1 MAFSDDPY
9 LWLED
14 VTGDDALAWVREK
27 NEVTIQAL
35 AGERFDATVA
45 GVREILDT
53 DARIPYARRRGQ
65 FLYNF
70 WRDAEHIRGVWRRTT
85 MDEYRTDEPAW
96 DVLLDLDALAA
107 DEGENWVWGGAQ
119 VLRPDQLRAL
129 VTLSRGGADAT
140 VVREFDLD
148 SRTFRAAEDGGF
160 TLPEAKT
167 DIGWIDA
174 DTVFVG
180 TDFGPGSLTESGY
193 PRITKR
199 WHRGTPLADAETVY
213 EGKSQDISISAWHD
227 RTPGFERDFVQRST
241 DFYNSE
247 TYVLDGTAVTRIPTP
262 TDASTSVHENWL
274 LVRTMTEWTYD
285 GVTHPAGALL
295 AADFDEF
302 MSGTASLTVLFTP
315 DEHTSLH
322 QYAWTE
328 NHLLLVTLQ
337 DVRTRLH
344 VLTPRARFAYL
355 EGRKTRTTEWDTAT
369 VDGLSELASTEIIGT
384 DAEENGDEFFLGS
397 SGYLTPAT
405 LLVGTVGGALEVL
418 KQAPAFFDADG
429 MTVQQFFAES
439 DDGTAIP
446 YFVVRRGDAGPGP
459 TLLYG
464 YGGFEISMTPG
475 YSGAMGRTWLER
487 GGTYVVANIRGG
499 GEYGPSWHT
508 QVLRAGR
515 HLVHED
521 FAAVARDLVARGIT
535 TADRLAA
542 QGGSNGGLLMG
553 IMETKYPELFGALV
567 CQVPLLDMKR
577 YHLLLAGASW
587 VAEYGNPDDP
597 AEWEFIS
604 QYSPYQNVV
613 AASERKYPPILIAT
627 STRDDRVHPGHARK
641 MAARLAELGQ
651 DVSYYENIEGG
662 HGGASD
668 NAQLAFKTALTYE
681 FLWRQLESR

>member
-1 MAFSDDPY
+1 MAISDDPY

-14 VTGDDALAWVREK
+14 VTGDAALAWVREK
-27 NEVTIQAL
+27 NELTVEAL
-35 AGERFDATVA
+35 SGPGFETTEASI
-45 GVREILDT
+45 REILDT

-70 WRDAEHIRGVWRRTT
+70 WRDGEHIRGLWRRTT
-85 MDEYRTDEPAW
+85 MDEYRTENPVW
-96 DVLLDLDALAA
+96 DVLLDLDVLAES
-107 DEGENWVWGGAQ
+107 EGENWVWGGAQ
-119 VLRPDQLRAL
+119 VLRPDQKLAL

-148 SRTFRAAEDGGF
+148 SRTFRAPEDGGF
-160 TLPEAKT
+160 ALPEAKT

-180 TDFGPGSLTESGY
+180 TDFGPGSLTGSGY

-199 WHRGTPLADAETVY
+199 WRRGTPLVEAETVF
-213 EGKSQDISISAWHD
+213 EGEAQDISISAWHD
-227 RTPGFERDFVQRST
+227 RTPGFERDFVQRAT

-247 TYVLDGTAVTRIPTP
+247 TYVLDGSTLTRIPTP
-262 TDASTSVHENWL
+262 TDASTSVHARWL
-274 LVRTMTEWTYD
+274 LVRTMTPWTVGDETY
-285 GVTHPAGALL
+285 PAGALL

-302 MSGTASLTVLFTP
+302 MSGTASLTVLFAP

-328 NHLLLVTLQ
+328 NYLLLVTLQ
-337 DVRTRLH
+337 DVRTQLH
-344 VLTPRARFAYL
+344 VLNPR
-355 EGRKTRTTEWDTAT
+355 EKEWDAGTI
-369 VDGLSELASTEIIGT
+369 DGLSDLTSTEIVGT
-384 DAEENGDEFFLGS
+384 DAEENGDEFFLSS

-405 LLVGTVGGALEVL
+405 LLLGTVGAELEIL

-429 MTVQQFFAES
+429 MTVEQFFARS
-439 DDGTAIP
+439 DDGTQIP
-446 YFVVRRGDAGPGP
+446 YFVVRRADSGPGP

-475 YSGAMGRTWLER
+475 YSGATGRAWLER

-521 FAAVARDLVARGIT
+521 FAAVARDLVTRGIT
-535 TADRLAA
+535 TTDRLAA

-553 IMETKYPELFGALV
+553 IMVTKYPELFGALV

-587 VAEYGNPDDP
+587 VAEYGDPDDP
-597 AEWEFIS
+597 DEWEFIS

-613 AASERKYPPILIAT
+613 PASERRYPPILIAT

-641 MAARLAELGQ
+641 MAASLAELGH

-681 FLWRQLESR
+681 FLWRHLGGDR

>member
-1 MAFSDDPY
+1 MAISDDPY

-14 VTGDDALAWVREK
+14 VTGDAALAWVREK
-27 NEVTIQAL
+27 NEVTVEAL
-35 AGERFDATVA
+35 SGTAFEATEA
-45 GVREILDT
+45 SIREILDT
-53 DARIPYARRRGQ
+53 DARIPYARRRGR

-70 WRDAEHIRGVWRRTT
+70 WRDAEHVRGLWRRTT
-85 MDEYRTDEPAW
+85 MDEYRTENPAW

-107 DEGENWVWGGAQ
+107 SEDENWVWGGAQ
-119 VLRPDQLRAL
+119 VLRPDQRLAL

-148 SRTFRAAEDGGF
+148 SRTFRAPENGGF
-160 TLPEAKT
+160 ALPEAKT

-199 WHRGTPLADAETVY
+199 WHRGTSVDEAETVY
-213 EGKSQDISISAWHD
+213 EGAAQDISISAWHD
-227 RTPGFERDFVQRST
+227 RTPGFERDFVQRAT

-247 TYVLDGTAVTRIPTP
+247 TYVLDGSTLTRIPTP

-274 LVRTMTEWTYD
+274 LVRTMTPWTVGDETY
-285 GVTHPAGALL
+285 PAGALL

-302 MSGTASLTVLFTP
+302 VSGTIALTVLFAP
-315 DEHTSLH
+315 DAHTSLH

-337 DVRTRLH
+337 DVRTQLH
-344 VLTPRARFAYL
+344 VLTPG
-355 EGRKTRTTEWDTAT
+355 EKEWAT
-369 VDGLSELASTEIIGT
+369 GTIDGLSDLTSTEIIGT
-384 DAEENGDEFFLGS
+384 DAEENGDEFFLSS

-405 LLVGTVGGALEVL
+405 LLVGTVGGELEVL

-429 MTVQQFFAES
+429 LTVEQFFARS
-439 DDGTAIP
+439 DDGTDIP
-446 YFVVRRGDAGPGP
+446 YFVVRRADSGPGP

-475 YSGAMGRTWLER
+475 YSGATGRAWLER

-521 FAAVARDLVARGIT
+521 FAAVARDLVTRGIT
-535 TADRLAA
+535 TTEQLAA

-553 IMETKYPELFGALV
+553 IMVTKYPELFGALV

-587 VAEYGNPDDP
+587 VAEYGNPDD
-597 AEWEFIS
+597 ADEWEFIS

-613 AASERKYPPILIAT
+613 AASERRYPPILIAT

-641 MAARLAELGQ
+641 MAARLAELGH

-681 FLWRQLESR
+681 FLWRHLARS

>member
-1 MAFSDDPY
+1 MAISDDPY

-14 VTGDDALAWVREK
+14 VTGDAALAWVREK
-27 NEVTIQAL
+27 NEVTVEAL
-35 AGERFDATVA
+35 SGTAFEATEA
-45 GVREILDT
+45 SIREILDT
-53 DARIPYARRRGQ
+53 DARIPYARRRGR

-70 WRDAEHIRGVWRRTT
+70 WRDAEHVRGLWRRTT
-85 MDEYRTDEPAW
+85 MDEYRTENPAW
-96 DVLLDLDALAA
+96 DVLLDLDTLAA
-107 DEGENWVWGGAQ
+107 SEDENWVWGGAQ
-119 VLRPDQLRAL
+119 VLRPDQRLAL

-148 SRTFRAAEDGGF
+148 SRTFRAPENGGF
-160 TLPEAKT
+160 ALPEAKT

-199 WHRGTPLADAETVY
+199 WHRGTSVDEAETVY
-213 EGKSQDISISAWHD
+213 EGAAQDISISAWHD
-227 RTPGFERDFVQRST
+227 RTPGFERDFVQRAT

-247 TYVLDGTAVTRIPTP
+247 TYVLDGSTLTRIPTP

-274 LVRTMTEWTYD
+274 LVRTMTPWAVGDETY
-285 GVTHPAGALL
+285 PAGALL

-302 MSGTASLTVLFTP
+302 VSGTIALTVLFAP
-315 DEHTSLH
+315 DAHTSLH

-337 DVRTRLH
+337 DVRTQLH
-344 VLTPRARFAYL
+344 VLTPG
-355 EGRKTRTTEWDTAT
+355 EKEWAT
-369 VDGLSELASTEIIGT
+369 GTIDGLSDLTSTEIIGT
-384 DAEENGDEFFLGS
+384 DAEENGDEFFLSS

-405 LLVGTVGGALEVL
+405 LLVGTVGGDLEVL

-429 MTVQQFFAES
+429 LTVEQFFARS
-439 DDGTAIP
+439 DDGTDIP
-446 YFVVRRGDAGPGP
+446 YFVVRRADSGPGP

-475 YSGAMGRTWLER
+475 YSGATGRAWLER

-521 FAAVARDLVARGIT
+521 FAAVARDLVTRGIT
-535 TADRLAA
+535 TTEQLAA

-553 IMETKYPELFGALV
+553 IMVTKYPELFGALV

-587 VAEYGNPDDP
+587 VAEYGNPDD
-597 AEWEFIS
+597 ADEWEFIS

-613 AASERKYPPILIAT
+613 AASERRYPPILIAT

-641 MAARLAELGQ
+641 MAARLAELGH

-681 FLWRQLESR
+681 FLWRHLARS

>member
-213 EGKSQDISISAWHD
+213 EGESQDISISAWHD

-302 MSGTASLTVLFTP
+302 MSGTASLAVLFTP

-355 EGRKTRTTEWDTAT
+355 EGRKTRTTGWDTTT

-613 AASERKYPPILIAT
+613 AASKRKYPPILIAT

-681 FLWRQLESR
+681 FLWRHLESR

>member
-1 MAFSDDPY
+1 MAISDDPY

-14 VTGDDALAWVREK
+14 VTGEEALDWVRTR
-27 NEVTIQAL
+27 NGVTVEEL
-35 AGERFDATVA
+35 AGDAFDATESRI
-45 GVREILDT
+45 REVLDT

-70 WRDAEHIRGVWRRTT
+70 WRDAEHVRGLWRRTT
-85 MDEYRTDEPAW
+85 MDEYRTENPVW
-96 DVLLDLDALAA
+96 DVLLDLDALAGSE
-107 DEGENWVWGGAQ
+107 DENWVWGGAQ
-119 VLRPDQLRAL
+119 VLRPDQRLAL

-148 SRTFRAAEDGGF
+148 SRTFRAPEDGGF
-160 TLPEAKT
+160 ALPEAKT

-213 EGKSQDISISAWHD
+213 EGAAQDISISAWHD
-227 RTPGFERDFVQRST
+227 RTPGFERDFVQRAT

-247 TYVLDGTAVTRIPTP
+247 TYVLDGSALTRILTP

-274 LVRTMTEWTYD
+274 LIRTMTPWTVGDRTY
-285 GVTHPAGALL
+285 PAGALL

-302 MSGTASLTVLFTP
+302 VSGTIALTVLFTP
-315 DEHTSLH
+315 DAHTSLH

-337 DVRTRLH
+337 DVRTQLH
-344 VLTPRARFAYL
+344 VLTPG
-355 EGRKTRTTEWDTAT
+355 EQEWDADTI
-369 VDGLSELASTEIIGT
+369 DGLSDLTSTEIIGT
-384 DAEENGDEFFLGS
+384 DAEENGDEFFLSS

-405 LLVGTVGGALEVL
+405 LLVGTVGGELEVL

-429 MTVQQFFAES
+429 LTVEQFFARS
-439 DDGTAIP
+439 DDGTDIP
-446 YFVVRRGDAGPGP
+446 YFVVRRADSGPGP

-475 YSGAMGRTWLER
+475 YSGATGRAWLER

-521 FAAVARDLVARGIT
+521 FAAVARDLVTRGT
-535 TADRLAA
+535 TTTEQMAA

-553 IMETKYPELFGALV
+553 IMVTKYPELFGALV

-597 AEWEFIS
+597 DEWEFIS

-613 AASERKYPPILIAT
+613 AASERRYPPILIAT

-641 MAARLAELGQ
+641 MAARLAELGH

-681 FLWRQLESR
+681 FLWRHLARN

>member
-85 MDEYRTDEPAW
+85 MNEYRTDEPAW

-213 EGKSQDISISAWHD
+213 EGESQDISISAWHD

-337 DVRTRLH
+337 NVRTRLH
-344 VLTPRARFAYL
+344 VLTPGAH
-355 EGRKTRTTEWDTAT
+355 GWDTTT

-429 MTVQQFFAES
+429 MTVEQFFAES

-535 TADRLAA
+535 TADHLAA

-553 IMETKYPELFGALV
+553 IMETKYPELFGALL
-567 CQVPLLDMKR
+567 CQVPLLVLKR
-577 YHLLLAGASW
+577 YQLLLAGASW

-681 FLWRQLESR
+681 FLWRHLESR

>member
-213 EGKSQDISISAWHD
+213 EGESRDISISAWHD

-355 EGRKTRTTEWDTAT
+355 EGRKTRTTEWDTTT

-429 MTVQQFFAES
+429 MTVEQFFAES

-475 YSGAMGRTWLER
+475 YSGA
-487 GGTYVVANIRGG
+487 
-499 GEYGPSWHT
+499 
-508 QVLRAGR
+508 
-515 HLVHED
+515 
-521 FAAVARDLVARGIT
+521 
-535 TADRLAA
+535 
-542 QGGSNGGLLMG
+542 
-553 IMETKYPELFGALV
+553 
-567 CQVPLLDMKR
+567 
-577 YHLLLAGASW
+577 
-587 VAEYGNPDDP
+587 
-597 AEWEFIS
+597 
-604 QYSPYQNVV
+604 
-613 AASERKYPPILIAT
+613 
-627 STRDDRVHPGHARK
+627 
-641 MAARLAELGQ
+641 
-651 DVSYYENIEGG
+651 
-662 HGGASD
+662 
-668 NAQLAFKTALTYE
+668 
-681 FLWRQLESR
+681 

>member
-1 MAFSDDPY
+1 MAISDDPY

-14 VTGDDALAWVREK
+14 VTGDAALAWVREK
-27 NEVTIQAL
+27 NEVTVEAL
-35 AGERFDATVA
+35 SGTAFEATEA
-45 GVREILDT
+45 SIREILDT

-70 WRDAEHIRGVWRRTT
+70 WRDAEHVRGLWRRTT
-85 MDEYRTDEPAW
+85 MDEYRTENPAW
-96 DVLLDLDALAA
+96 DVLLDLDALASS
-107 DEGENWVWGGAQ
+107 EGENWVWGGAQ
-119 VLRPDQLRAL
+119 VLRPDQRLAL

-148 SRTFRAAEDGGF
+148 SRTFRAPEDGGF
-160 TLPEAKT
+160 ALPEAKT

-193 PRITKR
+193 PRIAKR
-199 WHRGTPLADAETVY
+199 WRRGTSLDDAETVY
-213 EGKSQDISISAWHD
+213 EGAAQDISISAWHD
-227 RTPGFERDFVQRST
+227 RTPGFERDFVQRAT

-247 TYVLDGTAVTRIPTP
+247 TYLLDGSELTRIPTP

-274 LVRTMTEWTYD
+274 LVRTMTPWTVGDRTY
-285 GVTHPAGALL
+285 PAGALL

-302 MSGTASLTVLFTP
+302 ISGTIALTVLFAP
-315 DEHTSLH
+315 DTHTSLH

-337 DVRTRLH
+337 DVRTQLH
-344 VLTPRARFAYL
+344 VLTPR
-355 EGRKTRTTEWDTAT
+355 TNEWGSTT
-369 VDGLSELASTEIIGT
+369 VDGLSDLTSTEIIGT
-384 DAEENGDEFFLGS
+384 DAEENGDEFFLSS

-405 LLVGTVGGALEVL
+405 LLVGAVGGELEVL

-429 MTVQQFFAES
+429 LTVEQFFARS
-439 DDGTAIP
+439 DDGTDIP
-446 YFVVRRGDAGPGP
+446 YFVVRRADSGPGP

-475 YSGAMGRTWLER
+475 YSGATGRAWLER

-521 FAAVARDLVARGIT
+521 FAAVARDLVTRGIT
-535 TADRLAA
+535 TTEQLAA

-553 IMETKYPELFGALV
+553 IMVTKYPELFGALV

-597 AEWEFIS
+597 DEWEFIS

-613 AASERKYPPILIAT
+613 SASERRYPPILIAT

-641 MAARLAELGQ
+641 MAARLAELGH

-681 FLWRQLESR
+681 FLWRHLARS

>member
-14 VTGDDALAWVREK
+14 VTGEEPVNWVRDR
-27 NEVTIQAL
+27 NAVTTEAL
-35 AGERFDATVA
+35 AGERFDTTVA

-65 FLYNF
+65 YLYNF
-70 WRDAEHIRGVWRRTT
+70 WRDGEHVRGLWRRTT
-85 MDEYRTDEPAW
+85 MDEYRKDEPAW

-107 DEGENWVWGGAQ
+107 AEGENWVWGGAQ
-119 VLRPDQLRAL
+119 VLRPDQRLAL
-129 VTLSRGGADAT
+129 ITLSRGGADAT
-140 VVREFDLD
+140 VVREFDID
-148 SRTFRAAEDGGF
+148 SRMFRAPEDGGF
-160 TLPEAKT
+160 ALPEAKT

-174 DTVFVG
+174 GTVFVG
-180 TDFGPGSLTESGY
+180 TDFGDGSLTDSGY

-199 WHRGTPLADAETVY
+199 WRRGTPLAEAETVY
-213 EGKSQDISISAWHD
+213 EGEAQDISISAWHD
-227 RTPGFERDFVQRST
+227 RTPGFERDFVQRAT

-247 TYVLDGTAVTRIPTP
+247 TYVLDGSALTRISTP
-262 TDASTSVHENWL
+262 TDASTSVHQNWL
-274 LVRTMTEWTYD
+274 VVRTMTPWTVGDTTY
-285 GVTHPAGALL
+285 PAGALL
-295 AADFDEF
+295 AADFEEF
-302 MSGTASLTVLFTP
+302 LAGTTSLLVLFAP
-315 DEHTSLH
+315 DAHTSLH

-328 NHLLLVTLQ
+328 NYLLLVTLQ
-337 DVRTRLH
+337 DVRTQLH
-344 VLTPRARFAYL
+344 VLDPRARFAYL
-355 EGRKTRTTEWDTAT
+355 EGRTTELT
-369 VDGLSELASTEIIGT
+369 STDIIGT
-384 DAEENGDEFFLGS
+384 DGEENGDEFFLSS

-405 LLVGTVGGALEVL
+405 LLLGKVGDDVEIL
-418 KQAPAFFDADG
+418 KQAPAFFDVDG
-429 MTVQQFFAES
+429 MTVEQFFARS
-439 DDGTAIP
+439 DDGTQIP
-446 YFVVRRGDAGPGP
+446 YFVVRRADADPGP

-475 YSGAMGRTWLER
+475 YSGATGRAWLER

-499 GEYGPSWHT
+499 GEYGPEWHT

-521 FAAVARDLVARGIT
+521 FAAVARDLVTRGIT
-535 TADRLAA
+535 TTAQLAA

-553 IMETKYPELFGALV
+553 IMLTKYPELFGALV

-587 VAEYGNPDDP
+587 VAEYGDPDDP
-597 AEWEFIS
+597 EEWEFIS

-613 AASERKYPPILIAT
+613 SAAERRYPPILIAT

-641 MAARLAELGQ
+641 MAALLAELGH

-681 FLWRQLESR
+681 FLWRHLERVG

>member
-1 MAFSDDPY
+1 MAISDDPY

-14 VTGDDALAWVREK
+14 VTGDAALAWVREK
-27 NEVTIQAL
+27 NEVTVEAL
-35 AGERFDATVA
+35 SGTAFDATEA
-45 GVREILDT
+45 SIREILDT

-70 WRDAEHIRGVWRRTT
+70 WRDAEHVRGLWRRTT
-85 MDEYRTDEPAW
+85 MAEYRTENPAW

-107 DEGENWVWGGAQ
+107 GEDENWVWGGAQ
-119 VLRPDQLRAL
+119 VLRPDQRLAL

-148 SRTFRAAEDGGF
+148 SRTFRAPEDGGF
-160 TLPEAKT
+160 ALPEAKT
-167 DIGWIDA
+167 DTGWIDA

-193 PRITKR
+193 PRIAKR
-199 WHRGTPLADAETVY
+199 WHRGTSLDDAETVY
-213 EGKSQDISISAWHD
+213 EGAAQDISISAWHD
-227 RTPGFERDFVQRST
+227 RTPGFERDFVQRAT

-247 TYVLDGTAVTRIPTP
+247 TYVLEGSALTRILTP

-274 LVRTMTEWTYD
+274 LVRTMTPWTVGDETY
-285 GVTHPAGALL
+285 PAGALL

-302 MSGTASLTVLFTP
+302 VSGTIALTVLFTP
-315 DEHTSLH
+315 DAHTSLH

-337 DVRTRLH
+337 DVRTQLH
-344 VLTPRARFAYL
+344 VLTPG
-355 EGRKTRTTEWDTAT
+355 EQEWDADTI
-369 VDGLSELASTEIIGT
+369 DGLSDLTSTEIIGT
-384 DAEENGDEFFLGS
+384 DAEENGDEFFLSS

-405 LLVGTVGGALEVL
+405 LLVGTVGGELEVL

-429 MTVQQFFAES
+429 LTVEQFFARS
-439 DDGTAIP
+439 DDGTDIP
-446 YFVVRRGDAGPGP
+446 YFVVRRADSGPGP

-475 YSGAMGRTWLER
+475 YSGATGRAWLER

-521 FAAVARDLVARGIT
+521 FAAVARDLVTRGIT
-535 TADRLAA
+535 TTEQLAA

-553 IMETKYPELFGALV
+553 IMVTKYPELFGALV

-597 AEWEFIS
+597 DEWEFIS

-613 AASERKYPPILIAT
+613 AASERRYPPILIAT

-641 MAARLAELGQ
+641 MAARLAELGH

-681 FLWRQLESR
+681 FLWRHLARS

>member
-1 MAFSDDPY
+1 MAISDDPY

-14 VTGDDALAWVREK
+14 VTGDAALAWVRKK
-27 NEVTIQAL
+27 NEVTVEAL
-35 AGERFDATVA
+35 SGPTFEATEA
-45 GVREILDT
+45 SIREVLDT

-70 WRDAEHIRGVWRRTT
+70 WRDAEHVRGLWRRTT
-85 MDEYRTDEPAW
+85 MDEYRTENPAW
-96 DVLLDLDALAA
+96 DVLLDLDALASS
-107 DEGENWVWGGAQ
+107 EGENWVWGGAQ
-119 VLRPDQLRAL
+119 VLRPDQRLAL

-148 SRTFRAAEDGGF
+148 SRTFRAPEDGGF
-160 TLPEAKT
+160 ALPEAKT

-199 WHRGTPLADAETVY
+199 WRRGTSLDDAETVY
-213 EGKSQDISISAWHD
+213 EGESQDISISAWHD
-227 RTPGFERDFVQRST
+227 RTPGFERDFVQRAT

-247 TYVLDGTAVTRIPTP
+247 TYVLDGSALTRIPTP

-274 LVRTMTEWTYD
+274 LVRTMTPWTVGEQTY
-285 GVTHPAGALL
+285 PAGALL

-302 MSGTASLTVLFTP
+302 ISGTIALTVLFAP
-315 DEHTSLH
+315 DAHTSLH

-337 DVRTRLH
+337 DVRTQLH
-344 VLTPRARFAYL
+344 VLTPR
-355 EGRKTRTTEWDTAT
+355 TNEWVSTT
-369 VDGLSELASTEIIGT
+369 VDGLSDLISTEIIGT
-384 DAEENGDEFFLGS
+384 DAEENGDEFFLSS

-405 LLVGTVGGALEVL
+405 LLVGTVGGELEVL

-429 MTVQQFFAES
+429 LTVEQFFARS
-439 DDGTAIP
+439 DDGTDIP
-446 YFVVRRGDAGPGP
+446 YFVVRRADSGPGP

-475 YSGAMGRTWLER
+475 YSGATGRAWLER

-521 FAAVARDLVARGIT
+521 FAAVARDLVTRGIT
-535 TADRLAA
+535 TTEQLAA

-553 IMETKYPELFGALV
+553 IMVTKYPELFGALV

-597 AEWEFIS
+597 DEWEFIS

-613 AASERKYPPILIAT
+613 SASERRYPPILIAT

-641 MAARLAELGQ
+641 MAARLAELGH

-681 FLWRQLESR
+681 FLWRHLARN

>member
-1 MAFSDDPY
+1 MAISDDPY

-14 VTGDDALAWVREK
+14 VTGDAALAWVREK
-27 NEVTIQAL
+27 NEVTVEAL
-35 AGERFDATVA
+35 SGPTFEATEA
-45 GVREILDT
+45 SIREVLDT

-70 WRDAEHIRGVWRRTT
+70 WRDAEHVRGLWRRTT
-85 MDEYRTDEPAW
+85 MDEYRTENPAW
-96 DVLLDLDALAA
+96 DVLLDLDALASSE
-107 DEGENWVWGGAQ
+107 DENWVWGGAQ
-119 VLRPDQLRAL
+119 VLRPHQRLAL

-148 SRTFRAAEDGGF
+148 SRTFRASEDGGF
-160 TLPEAKT
+160 ALPEAKT

-199 WHRGTPLADAETVY
+199 WRRGTSLDDAETVY
-213 EGKSQDISISAWHD
+213 EGESQDISISAWHD
-227 RTPGFERDFVQRST
+227 RTPGFERDFVQRAT

-247 TYVLDGTAVTRIPTP
+247 TYVLDGSALTRIPTP

-274 LVRTMTEWTYD
+274 LVRTMTPWTVGEQTY
-285 GVTHPAGALL
+285 PAGALL

-302 MSGTASLTVLFTP
+302 ISGTIALTVLFAP
-315 DEHTSLH
+315 DAHTSLH

-337 DVRTRLH
+337 DVRTQLH
-344 VLTPRARFAYL
+344 VLTPR
-355 EGRKTRTTEWDTAT
+355 TNEWVSTT
-369 VDGLSELASTEIIGT
+369 VDGLSDLISTEIIGT
-384 DAEENGDEFFLGS
+384 DAEENGDEFFLSS
-397 SGYLTPAT
+397 SGNLTPAT
-405 LLVGTVGGALEVL
+405 LLVGTVGGELEVL

-429 MTVQQFFAES
+429 LTVEQFFARS
-439 DDGTAIP
+439 DDGTDIP
-446 YFVVRRGDAGPGP
+446 YFVVRRADSGPGP

-475 YSGAMGRTWLER
+475 YSGATGRAWLER

-521 FAAVARDLVARGIT
+521 FAAVARDLVTRGIT
-535 TADRLAA
+535 TTEQLAA

-553 IMETKYPELFGALV
+553 IMVTKYPELFGALV

-597 AEWEFIS
+597 DEWEFIS

-613 AASERKYPPILIAT
+613 SASERRYPPILIAT

-641 MAARLAELGQ
+641 MAARLAELGH

-681 FLWRQLESR
+681 FLWRHLARN

>member
-85 MDEYRTDEPAW
+85 MNEYRTDEPAW

-213 EGKSQDISISAWHD
+213 EGESRDISISAWHD
-227 RTPGFERDFVQRST
+227 RTPGFERDFVHRST

-302 MSGTASLTVLFTP
+302 MSGTASLAVLFTP

-344 VLTPRARFAYL
+344 VLTPRGRF
-355 EGRKTRTTEWDTAT
+355 W
-369 VDGLSELASTEIIGT
+369 
-384 DAEENGDEFFLGS
+384 
-397 SGYLTPAT
+397 
-405 LLVGTVGGALEVL
+405 
-418 KQAPAFFDADG
+418 
-429 MTVQQFFAES
+429 
-439 DDGTAIP
+439 
-446 YFVVRRGDAGPGP
+446 
-459 TLLYG
+459 
-464 YGGFEISMTPG
+464 
-475 YSGAMGRTWLER
+475 
-487 GGTYVVANIRGG
+487 
-499 GEYGPSWHT
+499 
-508 QVLRAGR
+508 
-515 HLVHED
+515 
-521 FAAVARDLVARGIT
+521 
-535 TADRLAA
+535 
-542 QGGSNGGLLMG
+542 
-553 IMETKYPELFGALV
+553 
-567 CQVPLLDMKR
+567 
-577 YHLLLAGASW
+577 
-587 VAEYGNPDDP
+587 
-597 AEWEFIS
+597 
-604 QYSPYQNVV
+604 
-613 AASERKYPPILIAT
+613 
-627 STRDDRVHPGHARK
+627 
-641 MAARLAELGQ
+641 
-651 DVSYYENIEGG
+651 
-662 HGGASD
+662 
-668 NAQLAFKTALTYE
+668 
-681 FLWRQLESR
+681 

>member
-85 MDEYRTDEPAW
+85 MNEYRTDEPAW

-140 VVREFDLD
+140 VVREFDFD

-213 EGKSQDISISAWHD
+213 EGESRDISISAWHD

-295 AADFDEF
+295 AADFEEF

-344 VLTPRARFAYL
+344 VLTPGAH
-355 EGRKTRTTEWDTAT
+355 GWDTTT

-459 TLLYG
+459 ALLYG

-668 NAQLAFKTALTYE
+668 NAQLAFKTALTFE

>member
-1 MAFSDDPY
+1 MAISDDPY

-14 VTGDDALAWVREK
+14 VTGDAALAWVREK
-27 NEVTIQAL
+27 NEVTVEAL
-35 AGERFDATVA
+35 SGPAFEATEA
-45 GVREILDT
+45 SVREILDT

-70 WRDAEHIRGVWRRTT
+70 WRDAEHVRGLWRRTT
-85 MDEYRTDEPAW
+85 MDEYRTENPTW
-96 DVLLDLDALAA
+96 DVLLDLDVLAA
-107 DEGENWVWGGAQ
+107 DEDENWVWGGAQ
-119 VLRPDQLRAL
+119 VLRPDQRLAL

-148 SRTFRAAEDGGF
+148 SRTFRAPEDSGF
-160 TLPEAKT
+160 ALPEAKT

-193 PRITKR
+193 PRIAKR
-199 WHRGTPLADAETVY
+199 WHRGTSLDDAETVY
-213 EGKSQDISISAWHD
+213 EGRAEDISISAWHD
-227 RTPGFERDFVQRST
+227 RTPGFERDFLQRAT

-247 TYVLDGTAVTRIPTP
+247 TYVLDGSALTRIQTP

-274 LVRTMTEWTYD
+274 LVRTMTPWTVGERTY
-285 GVTHPAGALL
+285 PAGALL
-295 AADFDEF
+295 AANFDEF
-302 MSGTASLTVLFTP
+302 TSGTIDLTVLFTP
-315 DEHTSLH
+315 DAHTSLH

-337 DVRTRLH
+337 DVRTQLH
-344 VLTPRARFAYL
+344 VLTPGA
-355 EGRKTRTTEWDTAT
+355 KEWDAGTI
-369 VDGLSELASTEIIGT
+369 DGLSDLTSTEIIGT
-384 DAEENGDEFFLGS
+384 DAEENGDEFFLSS

-405 LLVGTVGGALEVL
+405 LLVGTVGGELEVL

-429 MTVQQFFAES
+429 LTVEQFFARS
-439 DDGTAIP
+439 DDGTDIP
-446 YFVVRRGDAGPGP
+446 YFVVRRADSGPGP

-475 YSGAMGRTWLER
+475 YSGAMGRAWLER

-521 FAAVARDLVARGIT
+521 FAAVARDLVTRGIT
-535 TADRLAA
+535 TTEQLAA

-553 IMETKYPELFGALV
+553 IMVTKYPELFGALV

-597 AEWEFIS
+597 DEWEFIS

-613 AASERKYPPILIAT
+613 SASERRYPPILIAT

-641 MAARLAELGQ
+641 MAARLAEFGH

-681 FLWRQLESR
+681 FLWRHLSLD

>member
-1 MAFSDDPY
+1 MAISDDPY

-14 VTGDDALAWVREK
+14 VTGEQALNWVRDH
-27 NEVTIQAL
+27 NAVTTETL
-35 AGERFDATVA
+35 AGEGFDATESRI
-45 GVREILDT
+45 REVLDT
-53 DARIPYARRRGQ
+53 DARIPYARRRGK

-70 WRDAEHIRGVWRRTT
+70 WRDGENVRGLWRRTT
-85 MDEYRTDEPAW
+85 MDEYRKDEPAW

-107 DEGENWVWGGAQ
+107 DEDENWVWGGAQ
-119 VLRPDQLRAL
+119 VLRPDQRLAL

-140 VVREFDLD
+140 VVREFDVE
-148 SRTFRAAEDGGF
+148 SRTFRAPEDGGF
-160 TLPEAKT
+160 AVPEAKT

-180 TDFGPGSLTESGY
+180 TDFGDGSLTESGY

-199 WHRGTPLADAETVY
+199 WRRGTPLGEADTVF
-213 EGKSQDISISAWHD
+213 EGAPQDISISAWHD
-227 RTPGFERDFVQRST
+227 RTPGFERDFVQRAT

-247 TYVLDGTAVTRIPTP
+247 TYVLDGSALTRIPTP
-262 TDASTSVHENWL
+262 TDASTSVHRNWL
-274 LVRTMTEWTYD
+274 LVRTMTPWTVGDTTY
-285 GVTHPAGALL
+285 PAGALL
-295 AADFDEF
+295 AAEF
-302 MSGTASLTVLFTP
+302 AEFISGTATLSVLFTP

-337 DVRTRLH
+337 NVRTRLH
-344 VLTPRARFAYL
+344 VLTPIENR
-355 EGRKTRTTEWDTAT
+355 WDTTT
-369 VDGLSELASTEIIGT
+369 VDGLSELTSTEIIGT
-384 DAEENGDEFFLGS
+384 DAEENGDEFFLTS

-405 LLVGTVGGALEVL
+405 LLVGTVGAELEIL
-418 KQAPAFFDADG
+418 KQAPTFFDADG
-429 MTVQQFFAES
+429 MTVGQFFARS
-439 DDGTAIP
+439 DDGTSIP
-446 YFVVRRGDAGPGP
+446 YFVVRRADAGPGP

-475 YSGAMGRTWLER
+475 YSGATGRAWLER

-521 FAAVARDLVARGIT
+521 FAAVARDLVTRGIT
-535 TADRLAA
+535 TTEQLAA

-553 IMETKYPELFGALV
+553 IMVTKYPELFGALV

-587 VAEYGNPDDP
+587 VAEYGDPDDP
-597 AEWEFIS
+597 DEWEFIS
-604 QYSPYQNVV
+604 QYSPYQNVM
-613 AASERKYPPILIAT
+613 AAAERRYPPILIAT

-641 MAARLAELGQ
+641 MAALLAELGQ

-668 NAQLAFKTALTYE
+668 NAQLAFKTTLTYE
-681 FLWRQLESR
+681 FLWRHISSS

>member
-1 MAFSDDPY
+1 MAISDDPY

-14 VTGDDALAWVREK
+14 VTGDAALAWVREK
-27 NEVTIQAL
+27 NEVTVEAL
-35 AGERFDATVA
+35 SGTAFDATEA
-45 GVREILDT
+45 SIREILDT

-70 WRDAEHIRGVWRRTT
+70 WRDAEHVRGLWRRTT
-85 MDEYRTDEPAW
+85 MDEYRTENPAW
-96 DVLLDLDALAA
+96 DVLLDLDALASSE
-107 DEGENWVWGGAQ
+107 DENWVWGGAQ
-119 VLRPDQLRAL
+119 VLRPDQRLAL

-148 SRTFRAAEDGGF
+148 SRTFRAPEDGGF
-160 TLPEAKT
+160 ALPEAKT

-180 TDFGPGSLTESGY
+180 TDFGPDSLTESGY

-199 WHRGTPLADAETVY
+199 WRRGTSLDDAETVY
-213 EGKSQDISISAWHD
+213 EGESQDISISAWHD
-227 RTPGFERDFVQRST
+227 RTPGFERDFVQRAT

-247 TYVLDGTAVTRIPTP
+247 TYVLDGSALTRIPTP

-274 LVRTMTEWTYD
+274 LVRTMTPWTVGEQTY
-285 GVTHPAGALL
+285 PAGALL

-302 MSGTASLTVLFTP
+302 ISGTIALTVLFAP
-315 DEHTSLH
+315 DTHTSLH

-337 DVRTRLH
+337 DVRTQLH
-344 VLTPRARFAYL
+344 VLTPR
-355 EGRKTRTTEWDTAT
+355 TNEWVSTT
-369 VDGLSELASTEIIGT
+369 VDGLSELTSTEIIGT
-384 DAEENGDEFFLGS
+384 DAEENGDEFFLSS

-405 LLVGTVGGALEVL
+405 LLVGTVGGELEVL

-429 MTVQQFFAES
+429 LTVEQFFARS
-439 DDGTAIP
+439 DDGTDIP
-446 YFVVRRGDAGPGP
+446 YFVVRRADSSPGP

-475 YSGAMGRTWLER
+475 YSGATGRAWLER

-521 FAAVARDLVARGIT
+521 FAAVARDLVTRGIT
-535 TADRLAA
+535 TTEQLAA

-553 IMETKYPELFGALV
+553 IMVTKYPELFGALV

-597 AEWEFIS
+597 DEWEFIS

-613 AASERKYPPILIAT
+613 SASERRYPPILIAT

-641 MAARLAELGQ
+641 MAARLAELGH

-681 FLWRQLESR
+681 FLWRHLARN

>member
-14 VTGDDALAWVREK
+14 VTGDDALAWVRER
-27 NEVTIQAL
+27 NEVTIEAL

-70 WRDAEHIRGVWRRTT
+70 WRDGEHVRGLWRRTT
-85 MDEYRTDEPAW
+85 MDEYRTDDPAW
-96 DVLLDLDALAA
+96 DVLLDLDALAES
-107 DEGENWVWGGAQ
+107 EGENWVWGGAQ
-119 VLRPDQLRAL
+119 VLRPDQSLAL

-140 VVREFDLD
+140 VVREFDLH
-148 SRTFRAAEDGGF
+148 SRAFRAPEDGGF
-160 TLPEAKT
+160 ALPEAKT
-167 DIGWIDA
+167 DIGWVDD

-180 TDFGPGSLTESGY
+180 TDFGDGSLTESGY

-199 WHRGTPLADAETVY
+199 WRRGTPLAQAETVF
-213 EGKSQDISISAWHD
+213 EGEAQDISISAWHD
-227 RTPGFERDFVQRST
+227 RTPGFERDFVQRAT

-247 TYVLDGTAVTRIPTP
+247 TYVLDGSTLTRISTP

-274 LVRTMTEWTYD
+274 TVRTMTPWTVGDTTY
-285 GVTHPAGALL
+285 PAGALL

-302 MSGTASLTVLFTP
+302 ITGTIDLTVLFAP

-328 NHLLLVTLQ
+328 NYLLVVTLQ
-337 DVRTRLH
+337 DVRTQLH
-344 VLTPRARFAYL
+344 VLSPR
-355 EGRKTRTTEWDTAT
+355 GKEWETST
-369 VDGLSELASTEIIGT
+369 IDGLSDLTSTEIIGT
-384 DAEENGDEFFLGS
+384 DAEENGDEFFLAS

-405 LLVGTVGGALEVL
+405 LLLGTVGAELEIL
-418 KQAPAFFDADG
+418 KQAPGFFDADG
-429 MTVQQFFAES
+429 MTVEQFFARS
-439 DDGTAIP
+439 DDGTPIP
-446 YFVVRRGDAGPGP
+446 YFVVRRVDAGPGP

-475 YSGAMGRTWLER
+475 YSGATGRAWLER

-521 FAAVARDLVARGIT
+521 FAAVARDLVTRGIT
-535 TADRLAA
+535 TTEQLAA

-553 IMETKYPELFGALV
+553 IMVTKYPELFGALV

-613 AASERKYPPILIAT
+613 AASERRYPPILIAT

-641 MAARLAELGQ
+641 MAASLAELGH

-681 FLWRQLESR
+681 FLWRHLGRDR

>member
-1 MAFSDDPY
+1 MAISDDPY

-14 VTGDDALAWVREK
+14 VTGDAALAWVREK
-27 NEVTIQAL
+27 NEVTVESLSGTA
-35 AGERFDATVA
+35 FDATEA
-45 GVREILDT
+45 SIREILDT

-70 WRDAEHIRGVWRRTT
+70 WRDAEHVRGLWRRTT
-85 MDEYRTDEPAW
+85 MDEYRTENPVW
-96 DVLLDLDALAA
+96 DVLLDLDALA
-107 DEGENWVWGGAQ
+107 DSEDENWVWGGAQ
-119 VLRPDQLRAL
+119 VLRPDQRLAL

-148 SRTFRAAEDGGF
+148 SRTFRAQEDGGF
-160 TLPEAKT
+160 ALPEAKT

-199 WHRGTPLADAETVY
+199 WRRGTPLADAETVY
-213 EGKSQDISISAWHD
+213 EGAAQDISISAWHD
-227 RTPGFERDFVQRST
+227 RTPGFERDFVQRAT

-247 TYVLDGTAVTRIPTP
+247 TYVLDGSALTRIPTP

-274 LVRTMTEWTYD
+274 LVRTMTPWTVGDNTY
-285 GVTHPAGALL
+285 PAGALL
-295 AADFDEF
+295 AANFDEF
-302 MSGTASLTVLFTP
+302 ISGTIALTVLFAP
-315 DEHTSLH
+315 DAHTSLH

-337 DVRTRLH
+337 DVRTQLH
-344 VLTPRARFAYL
+344 VLTPRAN
-355 EGRKTRTTEWDTAT
+355 EWDAGTI
-369 VDGLSELASTEIIGT
+369 DGLSDLTSTEIVGT
-384 DAEENGDEFFLGS
+384 DAEENGDEFFLSS

-405 LLVGTVGGALEVL
+405 LLVGTVGGELEVL

-429 MTVQQFFAES
+429 LTVQQFFARS
-439 DDGTAIP
+439 DDGTDIP
-446 YFVVRRGDAGPGP
+446 YFVVRRSDSGPGP

-464 YGGFEISMTPG
+464 YGGVEISMTPG
-475 YSGAMGRTWLER
+475 YSGATGRAWLER

-521 FAAVARDLVARGIT
+521 FAAVARDLVTRGIT
-535 TADRLAA
+535 TTEQLAA

-553 IMETKYPELFGALV
+553 IMVTKYPELFGALV

-597 AEWEFIS
+597 DEWEFIS

-613 AASERKYPPILIAT
+613 AASDRRYPPILIAT

-641 MAARLAELGQ
+641 MAARLAELGH

-681 FLWRQLESR
+681 FLWRNLARS

>member
-1 MAFSDDPY
+1 MAISDDPY

-14 VTGDDALAWVREK
+14 VTGDAALAWVREK
-27 NEVTIQAL
+27 NEVTVEAL
-35 AGERFDATVA
+35 SGPAFDATEA
-45 GVREILDT
+45 SIREILDT

-70 WRDAEHIRGVWRRTT
+70 WRDAEHVRGLWRRTT
-85 MDEYRTDEPAW
+85 MDEYRTENPVW
-96 DVLLDLDALAA
+96 DVLLDLDVLAGSE
-107 DEGENWVWGGAQ
+107 DENWVWGGAQ
-119 VLRPDQLRAL
+119 VLRPDQRLAL

-148 SRTFRAAEDGGF
+148 SRTFRAPEDGGF
-160 TLPEAKT
+160 ALPEAKT

-193 PRITKR
+193 PRIAKR
-199 WHRGTPLADAETVY
+199 WHRGTSLDDAETVY
-213 EGKSQDISISAWHD
+213 EGEAQDISISAWRD
-227 RTPGFERDFVQRST
+227 RTPGFERDFVQRAT

-247 TYVLDGTAVTRIPTP
+247 TYVLDGSALTRILTP

-274 LVRTMTEWTYD
+274 LVRTMTPWTVGDRTY
-285 GVTHPAGALL
+285 PAGALL

-302 MSGTASLTVLFTP
+302 TSGTIALTVLFTP
-315 DEHTSLH
+315 DPHTSLH

-337 DVRTRLH
+337 DVRTQLH
-344 VLTPRARFAYL
+344 VLTPRA
-355 EGRKTRTTEWDTAT
+355 TEWDAGTI
-369 VDGLSELASTEIIGT
+369 DGLSDLTSTEIIGT
-384 DAEENGDEFFLGS
+384 DAEENGDEFFLSS

-405 LLVGTVGGALEVL
+405 LLVGTVGGELEVL

-429 MTVQQFFAES
+429 LTVEQFFARS
-439 DDGTAIP
+439 DDGTDIP
-446 YFVVRRGDAGPGP
+446 YFVVRRADSGPGP

-475 YSGAMGRTWLER
+475 YSGATGRAWLER

-521 FAAVARDLVARGIT
+521 FAAVARDLVTRGIAAT
-535 TADRLAA
+535 EQLAA

-553 IMETKYPELFGALV
+553 IMVTKYPELFGALV

-597 AEWEFIS
+597 DEWEFIS

-613 AASERKYPPILIAT
+613 AASERRYPPILIAT

-641 MAARLAELGQ
+641 MAARLAELGH

-681 FLWRQLESR
+681 FLWRHLARS

>member
-1 MAFSDDPY
+1 MAISDDPY

-14 VTGDDALAWVREK
+14 VTGDAALAWVREK
-27 NEVTIQAL
+27 NEVTVESLSGTA
-35 AGERFDATVA
+35 FDATEA
-45 GVREILDT
+45 SIREILDT

-70 WRDAEHIRGVWRRTT
+70 WRDAEHVRGLWRRTT
-85 MDEYRTDEPAW
+85 MDEYRTENPVW
-96 DVLLDLDALAA
+96 DVLLDLDALA
-107 DEGENWVWGGAQ
+107 DSEDENWVWGGAQ
-119 VLRPDQLRAL
+119 VLRPDQRLAL

-148 SRTFRAAEDGGF
+148 SRTFRAQEDGGF
-160 TLPEAKT
+160 ALPEAKT

-199 WHRGTPLADAETVY
+199 WRRGTPLADAETVY
-213 EGKSQDISISAWHD
+213 EGAAQDISISAWHD
-227 RTPGFERDFVQRST
+227 RTPGFERDFVQRAT

-247 TYVLDGTAVTRIPTP
+247 TYVLDGSALTRIPTP

-274 LVRTMTEWTYD
+274 LVRTMTPWTVGDNTY
-285 GVTHPAGALL
+285 PAGALL
-295 AADFDEF
+295 AANFDEF
-302 MSGTASLTVLFTP
+302 ISGTIALTVLFAP
-315 DEHTSLH
+315 DAHTSLH

-337 DVRTRLH
+337 DVRTQLH
-344 VLTPRARFAYL
+344 VLTPRAN
-355 EGRKTRTTEWDTAT
+355 EWDAGTI
-369 VDGLSELASTEIIGT
+369 DGLSDLTSTEIVGT
-384 DAEENGDEFFLGS
+384 DAEENGDEFFLSS

-405 LLVGTVGGALEVL
+405 LLVGTVGGELEVL

-429 MTVQQFFAES
+429 LTVQQFFARS
-439 DDGTAIP
+439 DDGTDIP
-446 YFVVRRGDAGPGP
+446 YFVVRRSDSGPGP

-475 YSGAMGRTWLER
+475 YSGATGRAWLER

-521 FAAVARDLVARGIT
+521 FAAVARDLVTRGIT
-535 TADRLAA
+535 TTQQLAA

-553 IMETKYPELFGALV
+553 IMVTKYPELFGALV

-597 AEWEFIS
+597 DEWEFLS

-613 AASERKYPPILIAT
+613 AASDRRYPPILIAT

-641 MAARLAELGQ
+641 MAARLAELGH

-681 FLWRQLESR
+681 FLWRNLARS

>member
-1 MAFSDDPY
+1 MAISDDPY

-14 VTGDDALAWVREK
+14 VTGDAALAWVRKK
-27 NEVTIQAL
+27 NEVTVESLSGTA
-35 AGERFDATVA
+35 FDATEA
-45 GVREILDT
+45 SIREILDT

-70 WRDAEHIRGVWRRTT
+70 WRDAEHVRGLWRRTT
-85 MDEYRTDEPAW
+85 MDEYRTENPVW
-96 DVLLDLDALAA
+96 DVLLDLDALA
-107 DEGENWVWGGAQ
+107 DSEDENWVWGGAQ
-119 VLRPDQLRAL
+119 VLRPDQRLAL

-148 SRTFRAAEDGGF
+148 SRTFRAQEDGGF
-160 TLPEAKT
+160 ALPEAKT

-199 WHRGTPLADAETVY
+199 WRRGTPLADAETVY
-213 EGKSQDISISAWHD
+213 EGAAQDISISAWHD
-227 RTPGFERDFVQRST
+227 RTPGFERDFVQRAT

-247 TYVLDGTAVTRIPTP
+247 TYVLDGSALTRIPTP

-274 LVRTMTEWTYD
+274 LVRTMTPWTVGDNTY
-285 GVTHPAGALL
+285 PAGALL
-295 AADFDEF
+295 AANFDEF
-302 MSGTASLTVLFTP
+302 ISGTIPLTVLFAP
-315 DEHTSLH
+315 DAHTSLH

-337 DVRTRLH
+337 DVRTQLH
-344 VLTPRARFAYL
+344 VLTPRAN
-355 EGRKTRTTEWDTAT
+355 EWDAGTI
-369 VDGLSELASTEIIGT
+369 DGLSDLTSTEIVGT
-384 DAEENGDEFFLGS
+384 DAEENGDEFFLSS

-405 LLVGTVGGALEVL
+405 LLVGTVGGELEVL

-429 MTVQQFFAES
+429 LTVQQFFARS
-439 DDGTAIP
+439 DDGTDIP
-446 YFVVRRGDAGPGP
+446 YFVVRRSDSGPGP

-475 YSGAMGRTWLER
+475 YSGATGRAWLER

-521 FAAVARDLVARGIT
+521 FAAVARDLVTRGIT
-535 TADRLAA
+535 TTEQLAA

-553 IMETKYPELFGALV
+553 IMVTKYPELFGALV

-597 AEWEFIS
+597 DEWEFIS

-613 AASERKYPPILIAT
+613 AASDRRYPPILIAT

-641 MAARLAELGQ
+641 MAARLAELGH

-681 FLWRQLESR
+681 FLWRNLARS